1 MSGGRLQNM
10 TQLNAVHKELLYSKI
25 GILTV
30 WMKRKMEKDVAQK
43 QKIDQ
48 KNKERWITLISKGT
62 YQSEENR

>member
-1 MSGGRLQNM
+1 M

-43 QKIDQ
+43 HKIDQ
-48 KNKERWITLISKGT
+48 KKKKRKMDYINIQWYIPK
-62 YQSEENR
+62 